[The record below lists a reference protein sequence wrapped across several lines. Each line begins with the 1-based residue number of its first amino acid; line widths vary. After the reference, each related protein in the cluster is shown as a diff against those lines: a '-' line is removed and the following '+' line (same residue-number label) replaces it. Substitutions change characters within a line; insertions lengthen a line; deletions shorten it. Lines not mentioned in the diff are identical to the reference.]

1 MKKQITSVSMLQSA
15 KVMAALYFVL
25 SLPFLVIMG
34 LGTMFSASPGL
45 GIAMMLIFPI
55 LYAVFGFLFTL
66 LGAWIYNMV
75 ASKMGGFEF
84 TTTEVN

>member
-1 MKKQITSVSMLQSA
+1 
-15 KVMAALYFVL
+15 
-25 SLPFLVIMG
+25 MG
-34 LGTMFSASPGL
+34 LGTMFSALPGL

-55 LYAVFGFLFTL
+55 LCAVFGFLFTL

-84 TTTEVN
+84 TTTEVT